1 MLPLAS
7 FKMLLGLFFVQLA
20 PAGGLYLAFA
30 VQPFSFIP
38 FLLHHQPARPPGRDL
53 SACFA
58 SPLLGGD
65 GRAEIDSRHEESS
78 YSFIL
83 HQGRIWG
90 SGASFVTQMEDY
102 SCINYSASKL
112 WVFIKSGTNLGG
124 PC

>member
-1 MLPLAS
+1 LLPLAS

-58 SPLLGGD
+58 SPLLGGMV
-65 GRAEIDSRHEESS
+65 GRKLILDTKRAHIH
-78 YSFIL
+78 SF
-83 HQGRIWG
+83 
-90 SGASFVTQMEDY
+90 STKVVY
-102 SCINYSASKL
+102 
-112 WVFIKSGTNLGG
+112 GG
-124 PC
+124 LAHLL